1 MAPPEQPHGPGMDGP
16 VDDAFAG
23 AEERLAAPGSG
34 DASAPSSGGDS
45 GEAGPPPAAAAPP
58 VPSAPPQGGEGWY
71 DDAAGPVV
79 RPYALTG
86 GRTQYDGHDLDMVAL
101 IETTDE
107 PEESGHTHGLH
118 RGGRADVLD
127 PEHEMILS
135 LCRTPLSVVEIA
147 SDLELP
153 LGVVRVLLGDLLD
166 RSLVRVR
173 RPAPVARFPGER
185 VLKEVI
191 DGIRAL

>member
-1 MAPPEQPHGPGMDGP
+1 MERSE
-16 VDDAFAG
+16 G
-23 AEERLAAPGSG
+23 A
-34 DASAPSSGGDS
+34 
-45 GEAGPPPAAAAPP
+45 
-58 VPSAPPQGGEGWY
+58 GWY

-86 GRTQYDGHDLDMVAL
+86 GRTYHDDADQFDMVAL
-101 IETTDE
+101 IVTAPRPADDQEDARGPASGWAPE
-107 PEESGHTHGLH
+107 PEH
-118 RGGRADVLD
+118 D
-127 PEHEMILS
+127 MILE

-166 RSLVRVR
+166 HSLIEVR
-173 RPAPVARFPGER
+173 RPAPVAQFPSER

>member
-1 MAPPEQPHGPGMDGP
+1 MVHH
-16 VDDAFAG
+16 
-23 AEERLAAPGSG
+23 GSG
-34 DASAPSSGGDS
+34 GT
-45 GEAGPPPAAAAPP
+45 
-58 VPSAPPQGGEGWY
+58 GWY

-86 GRTQYDGHDLDMVAL
+86 GRTHYDGADLDLVAL
-101 IETTDE
+101 MVTVDA
-107 PEESGHTHGLH
+107 PAHPDDGPALAASPW
-118 RGGRADVLD
+118 APD
-127 PEHEMILS
+127 PEHDMILE
-135 LCRTPLSVVEIA
+135 LCRTPLSVAEIA

-166 RSLVRVR
+166 HSLIQVR
-173 RPAPVARFPGER
+173 RPAPVAQFPSER

>member
-1 MAPPEQPHGPGMDGP
+1 MPEWPHRHP
-16 VDDAFAG
+16 AG
-23 AEERLAAPGSG
+23 AEGGSAGGTATGAAAGAAGGAAGGSPAGAPGAPG
-34 DASAPSSGGDS
+34 GSA
-45 GEAGPPPAAAAPP
+45 
-58 VPSAPPQGGEGWY
+58 WF

-86 GRTQYDGHDLDMVAL
+86 GRTHYEGVEFDLVAL
-101 IETTDE
+101 IEAVDAPDAAIASPAIPASPWSPE
-107 PEESGHTHGLH
+107 PEH
-118 RGGRADVLD
+118 D
-127 PEHEMILS
+127 MILE

-166 RSLVRVR
+166 RSLIQVR
-173 RPAPVARFPGER
+173 RPAPVAQFPSER

>member
-1 MAPPEQPHGPGMDGP
+1 MSRIRQNGTG
-16 VDDAFAG
+16 G
-23 AEERLAAPGSG
+23 AA
-34 DASAPSSGGDS
+34 
-45 GEAGPPPAAAAPP
+45 
-58 VPSAPPQGGEGWY
+58 WF

-86 GRTQYDGHDLDMVAL
+86 GRTQYDSDVLDLVAL
-101 IETTDE
+101 IIAEE
-107 PEESGHTHGLH
+107 PRPDGGEGQGGLGHGT
-118 RGGRADVLD
+118 GGWAPE
-127 PEHEMILS
+127 PEHETILE

-147 SDLELP
+147 SELELA

-166 RSLVRVR
+166 HSLVSVR
-173 RPAPVARFPGER
+173 RPAPVAQFPSER

>member
-1 MAPPEQPHGPGMDGP
+1 MDHADGHAP
-16 VDDAFAG
+16 AG
-23 AEERLAAPGSG
+23 GTAPRRPRESAGGAA
-34 DASAPSSGGDS
+34 
-45 GEAGPPPAAAAPP
+45 
-58 VPSAPPQGGEGWY
+58 WF

-86 GRTQYDGHDLDMVAL
+86 GRTHYDGVEFDLVAL
-101 IETTDE
+101 IVTVDAPPAPVDDPLAAPAWA
-107 PEESGHTHGLH
+107 PE
-118 RGGRADVLD
+118 
-127 PEHEMILS
+127 PEHEMILE
-135 LCRTPLSVVEIA
+135 LCRTPLSVAEMA

-166 RSLVRVR
+166 HSLIQVR
-173 RPAPVARFPGER
+173 RPAPVAQFPSER

>member
-1 MAPPEQPHGPGMDGP
+1 M
-16 VDDAFAG
+16 
-23 AEERLAAPGSG
+23 
-34 DASAPSSGGDS
+34 
-45 GEAGPPPAAAAPP
+45 
-58 VPSAPPQGGEGWY
+58 
-71 DDAAGPVV
+71 V

-101 IETTDE
+101 IETAGE
-107 PEESGHTHGLH
+107 PEESGQARGLH
-118 RGGRADVLD
+118 RGGHADALD

-173 RPAPVARFPGER
+173 RPAPVAQFPGER

>member
-1 MAPPEQPHGPGMDGP
+1 MQDG
-16 VDDAFAG
+16 A
-23 AEERLAAPGSG
+23 
-34 DASAPSSGGDS
+34 
-45 GEAGPPPAAAAPP
+45 
-58 VPSAPPQGGEGWY
+58 WY

-86 GRTQYDGHDLDMVAL
+86 GRTHYAGGEFDLVAL
-101 IETTDE
+101 IVAVPGPFAQPVPAAEWAPE
-107 PEESGHTHGLH
+107 PEH
-118 RGGRADVLD
+118 D
-127 PEHEMILS
+127 MILE
-135 LCRTPLSVVEIA
+135 LCRTPLSVAEIA

-166 RSLVRVR
+166 HSLIQVR
-173 RPAPVARFPGER
+173 RPAPVAQFPSER

>member
-1 MAPPEQPHGPGMDGP
+1 VTPEVSDKRLPGH
-16 VDDAFAG
+16 DAA
-23 AEERLAAPGSG
+23 
-34 DASAPSSGGDS
+34 
-45 GEAGPPPAAAAPP
+45 
-58 VPSAPPQGGEGWY
+58 WY

-86 GRTQYDGHDLDMVAL
+86 GRTDYDAEVFDLVAV
-101 IETTDE
+101 IVTADE
-107 PEESGHTHGLH
+107 PVDDDDPEGVGLPP
-118 RGGRADVLD
+118 RNWVPE
-127 PEHEMILS
+127 PEHEMILQ

-147 SDLELP
+147 SELELA

-166 RSLVRVR
+166 HSLIRVR
-173 RPAPVARFPGER
+173 RPAPVAQFPSER

>member
-1 MAPPEQPHGPGMDGP
+1 MTPTG
-16 VDDAFAG
+16 
-23 AEERLAAPGSG
+23 GSG
-34 DASAPSSGGDS
+34 
-45 GEAGPPPAAAAPP
+45 PPGAA
-58 VPSAPPQGGEGWY
+58 WY

-86 GRTQYDGHDLDMVAL
+86 GRTHYDGVEFDLVAL
-101 IETTDE
+101 IVTREPAEDE
-107 PEESGHTHGLH
+107 PAPGPGSGPIAP
-118 RGGRADVLD
+118 RWAPE
-127 PEHEMILS
+127 PEHEMILE

-147 SDLELP
+147 SELELP

-166 RSLVRVR
+166 RSRIEVR
-173 RPAPVARFPGER
+173 RPAPVAQFPSER

>member
-1 MAPPEQPHGPGMDGP
+1 MADG
-16 VDDAFAG
+16 A
-23 AEERLAAPGSG
+23 
-34 DASAPSSGGDS
+34 
-45 GEAGPPPAAAAPP
+45 
-58 VPSAPPQGGEGWY
+58 WY

-86 GRTQYDGHDLDMVAL
+86 GRTHYTGDDFDLVAL
-101 IETTDE
+101 IAAAE
-107 PEESGHTHGLH
+107 PPEAAAGEPALAAPAWAPG
-118 RGGRADVLD
+118 
-127 PEHEMILS
+127 PEHHMILE
-135 LCRTPLSVVEIA
+135 LCRTPLSVAEIA

-166 RSLVRVR
+166 RSLIQVR
-173 RPAPVARFPGER
+173 RPAPVAQFPSER

>member
-1 MAPPEQPHGPGMDGP
+1 M
-16 VDDAFAG
+16 
-23 AEERLAAPGSG
+23 
-34 DASAPSSGGDS
+34 
-45 GEAGPPPAAAAPP
+45 
-58 VPSAPPQGGEGWY
+58 
-71 DDAAGPVV
+71 

-86 GRTQYDGHDLDMVAL
+86 GRTHYDGVEFDLVAL
-101 IETTDE
+101 IEALDPPEGADRHPALPASPWSPE
-107 PEESGHTHGLH
+107 PEH
-118 RGGRADVLD
+118 D
-127 PEHEMILS
+127 MILE

-166 RSLVRVR
+166 RSLIQVR
-173 RPAPVARFPGER
+173 RPAPVAQFPSER